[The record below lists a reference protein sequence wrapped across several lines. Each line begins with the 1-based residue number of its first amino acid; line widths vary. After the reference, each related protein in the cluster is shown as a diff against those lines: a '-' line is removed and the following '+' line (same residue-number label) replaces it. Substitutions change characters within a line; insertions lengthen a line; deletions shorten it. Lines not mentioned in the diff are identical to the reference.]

1 MASIWGGDSP
11 SVAWGDNS
19 WQSNTVSISLTAPSA
34 STSSVG
40 SITAFNQNGWGGAQ
54 WGNDGWGVNF
64 AVALTAPAG
73 LSTSLGSLIAEQFID
88 APLTAPT
95 NLTSSLGSLTTTQ
108 LSIADL
114 TAPSQMTSQVGDF
127 DNAGTLVGWGRNG
140 WGEEPYGDSFNKLV
154 QPAGLSTTSSV
165 GSLTALPEE
174 LKGVI
179 QNKILF
185 INGCHQYALSV
196 VSRCPYGVWDSSGTY
211 PDGTKGAEWTLSI
224 WISDRAFTAGEQ
236 RDVLIHESAHALS
249 YLTRNCNTENNTSF
263 RKDAWDYFGSEEQ
276 FADALVLY
284 FGGSYNHYR
293 ISGDLTNE
301 ETNYISN
308 YIGTCSEG

>member
-1 MASIWGGDSP
+1 MNNKYIFSFVFLVI
-11 SVAWGDNS
+11 
-19 WQSNTVSISLTAPSA
+19 LTAVSLLLFNIQTPNSEDLYQG
-34 STSSVG
+34 SDEEISVK
-40 SITAFNQNGWGGAQ
+40 TTTT
-54 WGNDGWGVNF
+54 
-64 AVALTAPAG
+64 L
-73 LSTSLGSLIAEQFID
+73 
-88 APLTAPT
+88 APT
-95 NLTSSLGSLTTTQ
+95 TTTTLAPTTTTTLAPTTTTTLAPTTTTTTTVPVNISEDEESLQIVEDEDVDEQ
-108 LSIADL
+108 LLYDGPYLS
-114 TAPSQMTSQVGDF
+114 F
-127 DNAGTLVGWGRNG
+127 AGFEGSNQRLLDELV
-140 WGEEPYGDSFNKLV
+140 
-154 QPAGLSTTSSV
+154 A
-165 GSLTALPEE
+165 ALPEE
-174 LKGVI
+174 LKGVVK
-179 QNKILF
+179 NKILF

-293 ISGDLTNE
+293 LSGDLTNE

>member
-1 MASIWGGDSP
+1 MNNKYILSFLFLVI
-11 SVAWGDNS
+11 
-19 WQSNTVSISLTAPSA
+19 LTAVSLLLLN
-34 STSSVG
+34 SQSSD
-40 SITAFNQNGWGGAQ
+40 S
-54 WGNDGWGVNF
+54 
-64 AVALTAPAG
+64 
-73 LSTSLGSLIAEQFID
+73 
-88 APLTAPT
+88 
-95 NLTSSLGSLTTTQ
+95 TTTVPDTTTTTTTTVPDTTTTTTTTVPDTTTTTTTTVPVNISEDEESVQIVEEEEVDEQ
-108 LSIADL
+108 LLYDGPYS
-114 TAPSQMTSQVGDF
+114 SF
-127 DNAGTLVGWGRNG
+127 AGFEGSNQSLLDELVATL
-140 WGEEPYGDSFNKLV
+140 
-154 QPAGLSTTSSV
+154 PA
-165 GSLTALPEE
+165 E

-185 INGCHQYALSV
+185 INGCHQHAFSL

-224 WISDRAFTAGEQ
+224 WISDRAFIAGEQ

-293 ISGDLTNE
+293 LSGDLTNE
-301 ETNYISN
+301 EMNYISS
-308 YIGTCSEG
+308 YLGTCSES

>member
-1 MASIWGGDSP
+1 MNNKYIFSFLFLVI
-11 SVAWGDNS
+11 
-19 WQSNTVSISLTAPSA
+19 LTAVSLLLFNSQTSD
-34 STSSVG
+34 STTVP
-40 SITAFNQNGWGGAQ
+40 
-54 WGNDGWGVNF
+54 D
-64 AVALTAPAG
+64 
-73 LSTSLGSLIAEQFID
+73 
-88 APLTAPT
+88 
-95 NLTSSLGSLTTTQ
+95 TTTTTTVPDTTTTTTVPDTTTTTTVPDTTTTTTVPDTTTTTTVPDTTTTTTVPDTTTTTTVPDTTTTTTVPVNISEDEESVQIVEEEEVGEQ
-108 LSIADL
+108 LLYDGPYLS
-114 TAPSQMTSQVGDF
+114 F
-127 DNAGTLVGWGRNG
+127 AGFEGSNQRLLEELV
-140 WGEEPYGDSFNKLV
+140 
-154 QPAGLSTTSSV
+154 
-165 GSLTALPEE
+165 TALPEE

-179 QNKILF
+179 KNKILF

>member
-1 MASIWGGDSP
+1 MNNKYIFSFVFLVI
-11 SVAWGDNS
+11 
-19 WQSNTVSISLTAPSA
+19 LTAVSLLLFNIQTPNSEDLYQG
-34 STSSVG
+34 SDEEISVK
-40 SITAFNQNGWGGAQ
+40 TTTT
-54 WGNDGWGVNF
+54 
-64 AVALTAPAG
+64 L
-73 LSTSLGSLIAEQFID
+73 
-88 APLTAPT
+88 APT
-95 NLTSSLGSLTTTQ
+95 TTTTLAPTTTTTLAPTTTTTLAPTTTTTTTVPVNISEDEESLQIVEDEDVDEQ
-108 LSIADL
+108 LLYDGPYLS
-114 TAPSQMTSQVGDF
+114 F
-127 DNAGTLVGWGRNG
+127 AGFEGSNQRLLDELV
-140 WGEEPYGDSFNKLV
+140 
-154 QPAGLSTTSSV
+154 A
-165 GSLTALPEE
+165 ALPEE
-174 LKGVI
+174 LKGVVK
-179 QNKILF
+179 NKILF

>member
-1 MASIWGGDSP
+1 MNNKYIFSFVFLVI
-11 SVAWGDNS
+11 
-19 WQSNTVSISLTAPSA
+19 LTAVSLLLFNIQTPNSEDLYQG
-34 STSSVG
+34 SDEEISVK
-40 SITAFNQNGWGGAQ
+40 TTTT
-54 WGNDGWGVNF
+54 
-64 AVALTAPAG
+64 L
-73 LSTSLGSLIAEQFID
+73 
-88 APLTAPT
+88 APT
-95 NLTSSLGSLTTTQ
+95 TTTTLAPTTTTTLAPTTTTTLAPTTTTTTTVPVNISEDEESLQIVEEEEVGEQ
-108 LSIADL
+108 LLYDGPYLS
-114 TAPSQMTSQVGDF
+114 F
-127 DNAGTLVGWGRNG
+127 AGFEGSNQRLLEELV
-140 WGEEPYGDSFNKLV
+140 
-154 QPAGLSTTSSV
+154 
-165 GSLTALPEE
+165 TALPEE

-179 QNKILF
+179 KNKILF

>member
-1 MASIWGGDSP
+1 MNNKYIFSFVFLVI
-11 SVAWGDNS
+11 
-19 WQSNTVSISLTAPSA
+19 LTAVSLLFFNIQTPNSEDLYQG
-34 STSSVG
+34 SDEEISVK
-40 SITAFNQNGWGGAQ
+40 TTTT
-54 WGNDGWGVNF
+54 
-64 AVALTAPAG
+64 L
-73 LSTSLGSLIAEQFID
+73 
-88 APLTAPT
+88 APT
-95 NLTSSLGSLTTTQ
+95 TTTTLAPTTTTTLAPTTTTTLAPTTTTTTTVPVNISEDEESLQ
-108 LSIADL
+108 IVEDEDVDEQILYDGPYLS
-114 TAPSQMTSQVGDF
+114 F
-127 DNAGTLVGWGRNG
+127 AGFEGSNQRLLDELV
-140 WGEEPYGDSFNKLV
+140 
-154 QPAGLSTTSSV
+154 A
-165 GSLTALPEE
+165 ALPAE
-174 LKGVI
+174 LKAVVK
-179 QNKILF
+179 NKILF

-293 ISGDLTNE
+293 LSGDLTNE

>member
-1 MASIWGGDSP
+1 MNNKYIFSFVFLVI
-11 SVAWGDNS
+11 
-19 WQSNTVSISLTAPSA
+19 LTAVSLLLFNIQTPNSEDLYQG
-34 STSSVG
+34 SDEEISVK
-40 SITAFNQNGWGGAQ
+40 TTTT
-54 WGNDGWGVNF
+54 
-64 AVALTAPAG
+64 L
-73 LSTSLGSLIAEQFID
+73 
-88 APLTAPT
+88 APT
-95 NLTSSLGSLTTTQ
+95 TTTTLAPTTTTTTTVPVNISEDEESLQIVEDEDDDEQ
-108 LSIADL
+108 LLYDGPYLS
-114 TAPSQMTSQVGDF
+114 F
-127 DNAGTLVGWGRNG
+127 AGFEGSNQRLLDELV
-140 WGEEPYGDSFNKLV
+140 
-154 QPAGLSTTSSV
+154 A
-165 GSLTALPEE
+165 ALPEE
-174 LKGVI
+174 LKGVVK
-179 QNKILF
+179 NKILF

-249 YLTRNCNTENNTSF
+249 YLTRNCNTENNASF

-293 ISGDLTNE
+293 LSGDLTDE

-308 YIGTCSEG
+308 YIATCSEG

>member
-1 MASIWGGDSP
+1 MNNKYIFSFVFLVI
-11 SVAWGDNS
+11 
-19 WQSNTVSISLTAPSA
+19 LTAVSLLLFNIQTPNSEDLYQG
-34 STSSVG
+34 SDEQVSVK
-40 SITAFNQNGWGGAQ
+40 TTTT
-54 WGNDGWGVNF
+54 
-64 AVALTAPAG
+64 L
-73 LSTSLGSLIAEQFID
+73 
-88 APLTAPT
+88 APT
-95 NLTSSLGSLTTTQ
+95 TTTTLAPTTTTTLAPTTTTTLAPTTTTTTTVPVNISEDEESLQIVEDEDVDEQ
-108 LSIADL
+108 LLYDGPYLS
-114 TAPSQMTSQVGDF
+114 F
-127 DNAGTLVGWGRNG
+127 AGFEGSNQRLLDELV
-140 WGEEPYGDSFNKLV
+140 
-154 QPAGLSTTSSV
+154 A
-165 GSLTALPEE
+165 ALPEE
-174 LKGVI
+174 LKGVVK
-179 QNKILF
+179 NKILF

-249 YLTRNCNTENNTSF
+249 YLTRNCNTENNASF

-293 ISGDLTNE
+293 LSGDLTDE

-308 YIGTCSEG
+308 YIATCSEG

>member
-1 MASIWGGDSP
+1 MNNKYIFSFLFLVI
-11 SVAWGDNS
+11 
-19 WQSNTVSISLTAPSA
+19 LTAVSLLLFNSQTSD
-34 STSSVG
+34 STTVP
-40 SITAFNQNGWGGAQ
+40 
-54 WGNDGWGVNF
+54 D
-64 AVALTAPAG
+64 
-73 LSTSLGSLIAEQFID
+73 
-88 APLTAPT
+88 
-95 NLTSSLGSLTTTQ
+95 TTTTTTVPDTTTTTTVPDTTTTTTVPDTTTTTTTTTVPDTTTTTTVPVNISEDEESVQIVEEEEVGEQ
-108 LSIADL
+108 LLYDGPYLS
-114 TAPSQMTSQVGDF
+114 F
-127 DNAGTLVGWGRNG
+127 AGFEGSNQRLLEELV
-140 WGEEPYGDSFNKLV
+140 
-154 QPAGLSTTSSV
+154 
-165 GSLTALPEE
+165 TALPEE

-179 QNKILF
+179 KNKILF